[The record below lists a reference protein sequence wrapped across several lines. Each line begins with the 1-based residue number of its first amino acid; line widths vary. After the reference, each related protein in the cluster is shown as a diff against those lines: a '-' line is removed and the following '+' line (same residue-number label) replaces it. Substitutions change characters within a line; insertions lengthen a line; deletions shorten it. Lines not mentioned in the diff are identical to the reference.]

1 MEDEVEWSMQP
12 DLMQPDLW
20 GNPVVKSD
28 EYCVFHDESESKPDK
43 RWLLI
48 GLLFVH
54 ARKVEEVRQVLARH
68 RENYDG
74 EIHFSELPRS
84 FRGEYGAKARV
95 ARRWMMAYQDCLC
108 EEAYFS
114 CLAVDRR
121 SPAYE
126 HKRFTRDFHAYNR
139 FTAMAL
145 KAGITWNLGRYDLD
159 KLHIRFVSD
168 AKDRATRPDKG
179 MIDNFDAY
187 LPYRAAL
194 DSFLAQ
200 RKGKRYPYV
209 NMELILEDSAREDL
223 LQLTDL
229 LLGATQM
236 ALAAGSSRE
245 TKRELGAR
253 VVRWCQDLRKQ
264 PRKQEFQMYRRYN
277 LWAFPNHEG
286 CPYNHVPL
294 SLKVED
300 GQQRLY

>member
-1 MEDEVEWSMQP
+1 MQ
-12 DLMQPDLW
+12 LDLW
-20 GNPVVKSD
+20 GNPVVKSE
-28 EYCVFHDESESKPDK
+28 EYYVFHDESESMPDK

-48 GLLFVH
+48 GLLFVP
-54 ARKVEEVRQVLARH
+54 ARKAEEVRQVLAYY
-68 RENYDG
+68 RENYEG

-84 FRGEYGAKARV
+84 FRGEHGTKARV
-95 ARRWMMAYQDCLC
+95 ARRWMMAYQDHVC

-114 CLAVDRR
+114 CLAVDRH

-145 KAGITWNLGRYDLD
+145 KAGITWHLGPYGLD

-179 MIDNFDAY
+179 MIDNFEAY
-187 LPYRAAL
+187 LPYRATL
-194 DSFLAQ
+194 DSFLAKN
-200 RKGKRYPYV
+200 KGKRYPYV
-209 NMELILEDSAREDL
+209 SMELMLEDSAREDL

-236 ALAAGSSRE
+236 ALVARSSYE
-245 TKRELGAR
+245 TKRELGAM
-253 VVRWCQDLRKQ
+253 VVRWCQDLRKLSWE
-264 PRKQEFQMYRRYN
+264 QEFGMHRRYN

-286 CPYNHVPL
+286 CPYSHVPL